1 MLRRMGA
8 VAVGLALGCGAAVAQ
23 AQTAV
28 APGAPGAPAE
38 AARND
43 TAAIRRILSPAP
55 GVTTF
60 AAPPREYP
68 PLAADALGP
77 NYVEP
82 AAPALAR
89 RPVTNRVATAAPAR
103 TQTATVRRTVT
114 RPPRPWPAA
123 DQALALSPAQRQ
135 YIYRTIASREPD
147 RAPGPPWPSAV
158 ARTETFAPPA
168 VTFYPLHAI
177 YPADDGYRNSGNRDV
192 AGDPPT
198 RAFAYRNEDDGSAHR
213 NGIPLPVGAR
223 IPPSVPLVAVPQ
235 PVASRIPATR
245 PYRAAVLDHR
255 VYLVEPA
262 TGVIVA
268 VIAQ

>member
-1 MLRRMGA
+1 MKPNGA
-8 VAVGLALGCGAAVAQ
+8 MAVGLALVWGAAVAQ

-28 APGAPGAPAE
+28 SPQTPSAPAE
-38 AARND
+38 AARDD
-43 TAAIRRILSPAP
+43 TATIQRILTPAP
-55 GVTTF
+55 GITTF

-68 PLAADALGP
+68 PLAAAALDP

-89 RPVTNRVATAAPAR
+89 RTVTSRTATAAPAR
-103 TQTATVRRTVT
+103 THFRSATVR
-114 RPPRPWPAA
+114 PA

-135 YIYRTIASREPD
+135 FIYRTIATRELD
-147 RAPGPPWPSAV
+147 RAPPWPSAV
-158 ARTETFAPPA
+158 APTEPFAPPA
-168 VTFYPLHAI
+168 VTYYPLHAI

-192 AGDPPT
+192 AGDRPT
-198 RAFAYRNEDDGSAHR
+198 RAFAYRAEDDRLA
-213 NGIPLPVGAR
+213 GIPLPVGAR

-235 PVASRIPATR
+235 PLAARIPATR

-268 VIAQ
+268 VIAR

>member
-1 MLRRMGA
+1 MRRIGV

-28 APGAPGAPAE
+28 APGTPGAPAE
-38 AARND
+38 AARDD

-68 PLAADALGP
+68 PLAAGALDP
-77 NYVEP
+77 RYVEP

-89 RPVTNRVATAAPAR
+89 RPVTNRIATAVPAS
-103 TQTATVRRTVT
+103 TQTVTPRRTVA

-135 YIYRTIASREPD
+135 YIYRTIASRELD

-177 YPADDGYRNSGNRDV
+177 YPADDGYRNPGNRDV

-198 RAFAYRNEDDGSAHR
+198 RAFAYRAEDDRLA
-213 NGIPLPVGAR
+213 GIPLPVGAR

-235 PVASRIPATR
+235 PVAARIPATR
-245 PYRAAVLDHR
+245 PYSAAVLDHR
-255 VYLVEPA
+255 VYLVDPA

-268 VIAQ
+268 VFKP